1 MLEPGAVAGTARLQR
16 TGDGWTLA
24 DIFPTGQTSPI
35 GNLSWSDSRNLTG
48 QLKLATLDGSRITAA
63 AIGAERLTDAAGN
76 WTTQRLRD
84 GLTPF
89 TGEITLTAEQFSIG
103 ERIAAGPARLVVKF
117 APDETRLDAIE
128 LAAGRGAI
136 TGSARLARSGGL
148 GSIAADLKFRDLDAG
163 AMSAGA
169 LNGTVTGNLLAG
181 GAGETPARIVASLGG
196 QGSIAGTGLSVV
208 GIAGDA
214 LTRTLAAN
222 PDDLIDAGRLNRI
235 LGAALA
241 SGNLN
246 LVLPPQPLTLTAGT
260 LRLALPQASSAGT
273 SLDGSAQVDL
283 RSLTI
288 DARLRQTLSQ
298 RPPGWTGPL
307 PQAAIAWRGPVLS
320 PARQVDSAALL
331 NGLAQRRLREELE
344 RVAAFEADLRERS
357 FFARRLRV
365 EREINARPVPQ
376 PEEPLFSPGLL
387 PELPAP
393 LQITPMPLPLSRQP
407 QRP

>member
-1 MLEPGAVAGTARLQR
+1 M
-16 TGDGWTLA
+16 
-24 DIFPTGQTSPI
+24 
-35 GNLSWSDSRNLTG
+35 
-48 QLKLATLDGSRITAA
+48 KLATLDAGRITAA
-63 AIGAERLTDAAGN
+63 AIGAERLTDATGN
-76 WTTQRLRD
+76 WTTQRLKD

-89 TGEITLTAEQFSIG
+89 HGEITLTAEQFGIG

-117 APDETRLDAIE
+117 APDETRLAAIE

-148 GSIAADLKFRDLDAG
+148 GSIAADLKFRDLDA
-163 AMSAGA
+163 AALSAGA

-246 LVLPPQPLTLTAGT
+246 LALPPQPLTLTAGT
-260 LRLALPQASSAGT
+260 LRIALPQASSAGT
-273 SLDGSAQVDL
+273 KSGRQRAGRSAQPHHRRSPAPDPEPAPAWLDRPVAAGRHRLARACSLPCPAGRQCRVAERTGAAAPARGTRARRGFRGGSA
-283 RSLTI
+283 
-288 DARLRQTLSQ
+288 
-298 RPPGWTGPL
+298 
-307 PQAAIAWRGPVLS
+307 
-320 PARQVDSAALL
+320 
-331 NGLAQRRLREELE
+331 
-344 RVAAFEADLRERS
+344 ERS

-407 QRP
+407 QRPERQVPVVLQHGHTQGR